1 MEAFIMNL
9 TLIVNPSRNRKVS
22 LLLPASRQVEPL
34 SFKSVTQKRIEKRAT
49 LVYKNILIIVNERIY
64 TMRIYEPLALALPE
78 ILLPKEEVDLTR
90 WAVIACDQYTSEPEY
105 WQKVEEFVGQAP
117 STLRL
122 IYPEVYLNAPDKEER
137 IARIQATMKEY
148 LARGIFR
155 PVSGFIY
162 VERETAHGW
171 RKGLLAA
178 VDLEKYDYHPK
189 ASSLIRATE
198 GTILERI
205 PPRVKIREGASLEF
219 PHIMILI
226 DDEENQVIGP
236 ATDHKN
242 QLPLLYDFDLMFNS
256 GRLRGYLV
264 QKPELERMIIQ
275 GLERLADPVKFW
287 EKYHLPEGTPLLL
300 FAMGDGNHSLA
311 TAKAIWEKA
320 KSQAKNPEEL
330 KDSPLRYAL
339 VEIVNLHD
347 ESLVFE
353 PIHRVLFGVK
363 KVEEF
368 PSALKNYFAGQVEV
382 KPRASYQELKEEVN
396 RHRGEEQ
403 VAGLVT
409 QRSFLTLHFLR
420 PTSNLTVG
428 TVQKFLDDFLKEKGA
443 EGIDYVH
450 GDDSVLNLTRKKED
464 NLGLYLPA
472 MDKNELF
479 PTVILDGALPRKT
492 FSMGEA
498 WEKRF
503 YLEGRKLVR

>member
-1 MEAFIMNL
+1 M
-9 TLIVNPSRNRKVS
+9 KV
-22 LLLPASRQVEPL
+22 
-34 SFKSVTQKRIEKRAT
+34 
-49 LVYKNILIIVNERIY
+49 
-64 TMRIYEPLALALPE
+64 YESLALGIPE

-105 WQKVEEFVGQAP
+105 WKKVEEFVGEAP
-117 STLRL
+117 STLRM

-137 IARIQATMKEY
+137 ITRIQATMKDY
-148 LARGIFR
+148 LSRGLFR
-155 PVSGFIY
+155 QVSGLVY

-178 VDLEKYDYHPK
+178 VDLEKYDYNPK

-226 DDEENQVIGP
+226 DDPENQVIGP

-242 QLPLLYDFDLMFNS
+242 EFPLLYDFDLMFDS
-256 GRLRGYLV
+256 GHLRGYLV
-264 QKPELERMIIQ
+264 HKPEVEKMIIQ
-275 GLERLADPVKFW
+275 GLEKLADPARFC
-287 EKYHLPEGTPLLL
+287 EKYNLPEDTPLLL

-320 KSQAKNPEEL
+320 KAQAADPARL
-330 KDSPLRYAL
+330 MTSPLRYAL

-363 KVEEF
+363 KVEDFEK
-368 PSALKNYFAGQVEV
+368 ALKNYFSGQVEIRLQ
-382 KPRASYQELKEEVN
+382 PSYQAVKDEVN
-396 RHRGEEQ
+396 KHRGEEQ

-409 QRSFLTLHFLR
+409 GRLLATIHFLR
-420 PTSNLTVG
+420 PSSNLTVG
-428 TVQKFLDDFLKEKGA
+428 TVQKFLDEFLKEKQA

-450 GDDSVLNLTRKKED
+450 GDEAVLNLTRKKED
-464 NLGLYLPA
+464 NLGIYLPA

-503 YLEGRKLVR
+503 YLEGRKLIP